1 MSTTPDLVS
10 ASDPVLQGATPH
22 LILSAEHL
30 VPFRVHTVF
39 PAGMVDVRLP
49 KVVGLSDGGSVRLA
63 HPECAIYRLPNAVQ
77 HAGSSVIRIGERGAF
92 FTKLGRLAANKEQFQ
107 DRDLVG
113 WNPSAVFLRE
123 PARIVEVGSAFS
135 LLGVHAAHWA
145 HFLVQY
151 LPKLLF
157 ALPLVEAAGTL
168 VIRNDCD
175 GHIRSIIRACLPPH
189 VQIVEVDPVSDC
201 VRFKELL
208 YCTEVAY
215 ICDHAD
221 YTSIADVVIPEPT
234 RWALRDTLMAL
245 ADANTHAVPGSKAQN
260 LYIAFDGER
269 APTNGPELQSYFEQK
284 GYRVVR
290 PHLLDIREKI
300 QLFANADRVVG
311 VACSGMTNVL
321 FSRKPLKMLSFINY
335 ERAFDAFA
343 SQLRDQY
350 PELESHSL
358 IGSRVGLSGINSRYT
373 VDFSALDAA
382 VHSLGF

>member
-1 MSTTPDLVS
+1 MVG
-10 ASDPVLQGATPH
+10 ANDPILQGSTPH
-22 LILSAEHL
+22 IILSAQHL
-30 VPFRVHTVF
+30 APFRVHTVF
-39 PAGMVDVRLP
+39 PAGTVDVRLP
-49 KVVGLSDGGSVRLA
+49 KVVGMSEGGSVRLA
-63 HPECAIYRLPNAVQ
+63 HPDCVLYRIPDAMQ
-77 HAGSSVIRIGERGAF
+77 HAGSSAIRIGGRAAF
-92 FTKLGRLAANKEQFQ
+92 FSKLGRLAANKEQFQ

-113 WNPSAVFLRE
+113 WNASVVVLRD
-123 PARIVEVGSAFS
+123 PTRIIEVGSAFS

-157 ALPLVEAAGTL
+157 ARPLIEAAGTL
-168 VIRNDCD
+168 VIRSDCD
-175 GHIRSIIRACLPPH
+175 GHIRAIIRACIPPH

-221 YTSIADVVIPEPT
+221 YTSLADVVIPEPT
-234 RWALRDTLMAL
+234 RWAMRDAL
-245 ADANTHAVPGSKAQN
+245 LALTEANANAAQVGEFPN

-269 APTNGPELQSYFEQK
+269 APANGPELQAYFEQK
-284 GYRVVR
+284 GYRVIR

-300 QLFANADRVVG
+300 QLFSNADRVVG

-335 ERAFDAFA
+335 ERAFDTFA

-350 PELESHSL
+350 PVLESHSL
-358 IGSRVGLSGINSRYT
+358 IGSRIGPSGINSRYT
-373 VDFSALDAA
+373 VDFAALEAA
-382 VHSLGF
+382 VESLGF